1 MENREEIIELLVNE
15 MGMTV
20 EEAEKEYE
28 ASYGGNS
35 TGSPKIP
42 FPLAKVNNTAG
53 IAPMGAL
60 VFDAERDED
69 NEVIGYKEVHNFEDI
84 DFIILTKHAMYNCY
98 DAMSSKVV
106 AKTCL
111 ADVYQAA
118 GKYVDVISGNSLEKT
133 KDARG
138 KSITVVSGTDLEMK
152 YQVLALV
159 GFKPKGSNESLT
171 FVNMYLK
178 GAILFGLNKL
188 SDAVSSD
195 NVLMNIVTKTNKMGS
210 VKYTAIDLD
219 NSEAIELPK
228 EVFTANLKGILT
240 ANKTHREYVE
250 ALNAFYI
257 NGSDHDVTGTA
268 KEATELPS

>member
-1 MENREEIIELLVNE
+1 MENREEIIETLVNE
-15 MGMTV
+15 MGMTL

-28 ASYGGNS
+28 ALYGDSAGG
-35 TGSPKIP
+35 TPKLP
-42 FPLAKVNNTAG
+42 FPLAKINNTAG
-53 IAPMGAL
+53 VAPMGAL

-69 NEVIGYKEVHNFEDI
+69 NEIIGYKEVHKLEDI
-84 DFIILTKHAMYNCY
+84 DFVILSKHAMYNCY

-118 GKYVDVISGNSLEKT
+118 SKYIDVISGKPLEKT

-138 KSITVVSGTDLEMK
+138 KDITVVSGTDLEMK

-159 GFKPKGSNESLT
+159 GFKPKGSDEPLT

-188 SDAVSSD
+188 SDSVNSD
-195 NVLMNIVTKTNKMGS
+195 RVLMNIVTKTDKMGS

-219 NSEAIELPK
+219 KSEAFELPK

-240 ANKTHREYVE
+240 ANKAHREYVE
-250 ALNAFYI
+250 ALNTFYI
-257 NGSDHDVTGTA
+257 NGSDHDITGTS
-268 KEATELPS
+268 KEESELPE